1 MPVMGKKMAVA
12 QDSYGSYQHDNQ
24 RIYYPCS
31 VYGRGFWPAAG
42 TIADDNTDSTLAY
55 DIWLND
61 SSSAE
66 NYYSLPE
73 LQLSLVFKV
82 FYGRF
87 L

>member
-66 NYYSLPE
+66 DISDRAVVVIGMKGILW
-73 LQLSLVFKV
+73 SFI
-82 FYGRF
+82 
-87 L
+87 

>member
-1 MPVMGKKMAVA
+1 
-12 QDSYGSYQHDNQ
+12 
-24 RIYYPCS
+24 
-31 VYGRGFWPAAG
+31 
-42 TIADDNTDSTLAY
+42 LAY

-66 NYYSLPE
+66 NYYSLTE